1 MTTSVL
7 PPSVDVAGSASVALI
22 PGVVVGVVLA
32 VVLVVVVVAIVL
44 AVCLVQWKRKN
55 YNLNNKRIYKDPPD
69 AYSGECYKTCL
80 CSDCIALVWLTQ
92 LRIKRI
98 SLPFDAPSIVLSAAH
113 NSGSMGMTLTSN
125 PIVVTQGEVNHDAV
139 NSGKEASTGGL
150 YIYDYVRST
159 DIDSVMTERGPSALD
174 YDTISDTPPVKVS
187 IVYIRLMTYAVW
199 PMV

>member
-1 MTTSVL
+1 MTSTVTGSTKTLLMPTVVSVTKHTF
-7 PPSVDVAGSASVALI
+7 S
-22 PGVVVGVVLA
+22 
-32 VVLVVVVVAIVL
+32 
-44 AVCLVQWKRKN
+44 N
-55 YNLNNKRIYKDPPD
+55 
-69 AYSGECYKTCL
+69 
-80 CSDCIALVWLTQ
+80 CIALVWLTQ

-98 SLPFDAPSIVLSAAH
+98 SLPFDTPSIVLSAVH

-159 DIDSVMTERGPSALD
+159 DIESAMTRCGPSALD

-187 IVYIRLMTYAVW
+187 IVHIRTLNDICSVAHVLTHRSYTHASLLVIC
-199 PMV
+199 VYVFLSCTVETGATVKALLLQV

>member
-1 MTTSVL
+1 ML
-7 PPSVDVAGSASVALI
+7 PAPVEEADSTNAALI

-44 AVCLVQWKRKN
+44 TVCIVQWKRKN
-55 YNLNNKRIYKDPPD
+55 YNLNSNRIYKDPPD

-80 CSDCIALVWLTQ
+80 CNDCIALVWLTQ

-98 SLPFDAPSIVLSAAH
+98 SLPCDAPSIVLSTAH

-150 YIYDYVRST
+150 YIYDYVHST

-187 IVYIRLMTYAVW
+187 IVHIHLVTYAVW
-199 PMV
+199 PMF